1 MNEPQF
7 PILSPKEPSRR
18 DGTARKTRRLAGLVL
33 GTTMLGVMGSSTW
46 VDAAPPGTSTSPVLD
61 ADDARHV
68 DPVRSLE
75 VLSID
80 CAAPA
85 PVAGH
90 RVHIGCSWTLPTE
103 APVRQLTLWRSV
115 DGGVRERVAAFGW
128 PFENSYRDVVPAGTQ
143 RVAYAIIGTNGHGRI
158 VARSRADVVRLPT
171 LRRAGAVSTQRGDQ
185 G

>member
-7 PILSPKEPSRR
+7 PAQSPEDPSQRI
-18 DGTARKTRRLAGLVL
+18 GTARKARRLAGLAL
-33 GTTMLGVMGSSTW
+33 GTTMLGVMATSTW
-46 VDAAPPGTSTSPVLD
+46 VDAAPPSARQIERSAP
-61 ADDARHV
+61 DDSGEV
-68 DPVRSLE
+68 DPVRSPE
-75 VLSID
+75 VLRIE

-85 PVAGH
+85 AVAGH

-115 DGGVRERVAAFGW
+115 DGGVRERVATFGW

-143 RVAYAIIGTNGHGRI
+143 RVAYAIIGTNGVGRL

-171 LRRAGAVSTQRGDQ
+171 LHRVEAVPTRRGDQ